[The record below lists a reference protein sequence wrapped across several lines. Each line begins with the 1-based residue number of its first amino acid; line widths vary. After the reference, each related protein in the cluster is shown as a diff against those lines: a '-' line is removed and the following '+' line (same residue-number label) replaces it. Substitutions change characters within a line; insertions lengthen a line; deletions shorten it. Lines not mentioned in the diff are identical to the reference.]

1 MMPEETVW
9 KGNPSQITNLGLY
22 LLCLLTCWLIVPI
35 FIALWKWIET
45 KCFVYE
51 LTSERLKITRGVFSK
66 RTDVLELYRVKDLVV
81 ERPFFLRLFS
91 RGNVV
96 LDTSDKS
103 SPRVVI
109 QAVPK
114 PQALSDTIRNQVE
127 VQRQAKHVREV
138 DFE

>member
-1 MMPEETVW
+1 MPEETVW